1 MKLEKDIIFG
11 LNGYIKI
18 SLFDVENS
26 NYHFRINLKLS
37 YNKDFIYFTKNIEDI
52 ATNTKLIDPTRIRES
67 FSLIEVADTSAK
79 IINELTKIDLIEEKG
94 SRYYTLPDGYNKVVK
109 VLEDNNI
116 DIDYYLLL
124 IKHLYFYK
132 QDMFDV
138 IDVFIDG
145 KDYVMEWNKIKK
157 ELFKNYV
164 IFLYTDYQ
172 LVMEQAIK
180 IDKELISN
188 IFLDYDQISGEY
200 LDFNIELKN
209 IESVDKDYVNN
220 EFYINR
226 NRNLDFLK
234 IKLKTFNDNE
244 NINPAAIR
252 AIADILSKQ
261 ILKPIKKFLN
271 SNKNKCLID
280 LKDLDVMLMSIS
292 KILDINTNKKLPEIN
307 ILDYV
312 EIRK

>member
-37 YNKDFIYFTKNIEDI
+37 NNKDFIYFTKNIEDI
-52 ATNTKLIDPTRIRES
+52 ATNTKLIDPTRVKES

-79 IINELTKIDLIEEKG
+79 IINQLTKIDLIEEKG
-94 SRYYTLPDGYNKVVK
+94 NRYYTLPDGYNKVVK

-209 IESVDKDYVNN
+209 IESVDKDYINN

-234 IKLKTFNDNE
+234 IKLKTFNDDE
-244 NINPAAIR
+244 NINPSAIK

-271 SNKNKCLID
+271 GKKDKCIID
-280 LKDLDVMLMSIS
+280 LEDIDTMLMSIS
-292 KILDINTNKKLPEIN
+292 KILDIDINKKLPEIN

-312 EIRK
+312 EIKK